1 VSEVAAALPRVRAFV
16 VSPRAVLGAIVLA
29 GTVAFDLLTRQVVT
43 PSVFPDEYLYSQLGR
58 GLATTGHL
66 TVRGV
71 DPHFLPVLQPL
82 LTAPAWLVGDVG
94 AAFRLIQLE
103 NALVLSLAA
112 IPAYLIARR
121 LGVRTG
127 LALGVAALSIAGPPA
142 LFTGMIMAEPFAY
155 TLSLCVVL
163 VGLRAIELPSLRAQ
177 LVLLAVSGLAAFDRL
192 QLAAVPLC
200 LAVAVVATRSWRSH
214 RLFLGVIGAGALGGV
229 AYASV
234 RGFGYYHLKP
244 TPLGASHAL
253 TLAGVDVYVVLLAAG
268 AAIAPSA
275 VVGIAQAIVRPRTHV
290 EAAFGWTALSLVALL
305 VLQCVL
311 WGDVHRVQERYL
323 GYALPLLAVAFAV
336 RCSRP
341 GRRPIAEI
349 GVAAAIAVVAALV
362 PLSGYAIDAKHNLA
376 PTLYAFARVE
386 QLLGG
391 EATTAGVFA
400 LAATVL
406 AALGCVRRPLLVVG
420 ASLAA
425 AATLLGFGLSWSG
438 LLSADG
444 RANYLPHDAYWVDHA
459 VDGSATMLVVG
470 NAWNGQALATLF
482 WNPSVT
488 RVVRLPGANKVDWL
502 NDPFVHVARDGT
514 IVGLHGDVLVDV
526 SPATAVTLRDARR
539 VRAFGATTLW
549 RPRGAA
555 RLAAVMNNRLADGR
569 VLKSGGIEVWSGS
582 GRLAGWVELRVHAPR
597 SLGSAH
603 LDLVRTGVDV
613 PAGATRVVRV
623 RACGRGP
630 WTGGFVA
637 SPVVVR
643 GRQWR
648 SPIVSVP
655 RYVPDPSACA

>member
-1 VSEVAAALPRVRAFV
+1 VAEVAAALPRVRAFV

-29 GTVAFDLLTRQVVT
+29 GTVVLDLLTRRVVT

-103 NALVLSLAA
+103 NALALSLAA
-112 IPAYLIARR
+112 VPAYLVARR

-142 LFTGMIMAEPFAY
+142 LFTGMVMAEPFAY
-155 TLSLCVVL
+155 TLSICVVL
-163 VGLRAIELPSLRAQ
+163 AGLRAIERPSLRAQ
-177 LVLLAVSGLAAFDRL
+177 LVPLAVSGLAAFDRL

-200 LAVAVVATRSWRSH
+200 VAVAIVATRSWRAH

-229 AYASV
+229 AYAAV

-253 TLAGVDVYVVLLAAG
+253 TLAGVDVYIVLLAAG

-275 VVGIAQAIVRPRTHV
+275 LVGLAQAIARPRTQL
-290 EAAFGWTALSLVALL
+290 EAAFGWIALSLIALL

-323 GYALPLLAVAFAV
+323 GYALPLLALAFAV

-341 GRRPIAEI
+341 GRRPVAEI
-349 GVAAAIAVVAALV
+349 GVAAGIAVVAALV
-362 PLSGYAIDAKHNLA
+362 PLSGYSIDAKHSLA
-376 PTLYAFARVE
+376 PTLYAFVRVE
-386 QLLGG
+386 RVLGG
-391 EATTAGVFA
+391 EASTAGVFA
-400 LAATVL
+400 IAATLLAAF
-406 AALGCVRRPLLVVG
+406 GCLRRPLLVLG
-420 ASLAA
+420 ASTA
-425 AATLLGFGLSWSG
+425 AATTLLAFGLSWSG
-438 LLSADG
+438 MLSADG
-444 RANYLPHDAYWVDHA
+444 RANYLPRDAHWVDHA

-470 NAWNGQALATLF
+470 DAWNGQALATLF

-488 RVVRLPGANKVDWL
+488 RVVRMRGANKVDWL
-502 NDPFVHVARDGT
+502 DDPFVQVARDGT

-539 VRAFGATTLW
+539 VRAFGAATLW
-549 RPRGAA
+549 RPRGPA
-555 RLAAVMNNRLADGR
+555 RLEAVMNNRLSDGR

-597 SLGSAH
+597 SLGKAH
-603 LDLVRTGVDV
+603 LELVRAEVDV
-613 PAGATRVVRV
+613 PAGTTRVVRV

-637 SPVVVR
+637 WPVVVR

-655 RYVPDPSACA
+655 RYVPDPSACP

>member
-1 VSEVAAALPRVRAFV
+1 MSEVAATLPRVRAFV

-29 GTVAFDLLTRQVVT
+29 GTVALDLLTRQVVT

-66 TVRGV
+66 TIRGV

-82 LTAPAWLVGDVG
+82 LTAPAWLAGDVG
-94 AAFRLIQLE
+94 VSFRLIQLE
-103 NALVLSLAA
+103 NALALSLAA
-112 IPAYLIARR
+112 IPVYLIARR
-121 LGVRTG
+121 LRVRPG

-142 LFTGMIMAEPFAY
+142 LFTGLVMAEPFAY
-155 TLSLCVVL
+155 PLSLCVVL
-163 VGLRAIELPSLRAQ
+163 AGLHALERPSPRAQ
-177 LVLLAVSGLAAFDRL
+177 LGLLAVSGLAAFDRL

-200 LAVAVVATRSWRSH
+200 LAVAILATRSWRTQK
-214 RLFLGVIGAGALGGV
+214 LFLGVVAACALGGV

-234 RGFGYYHLKP
+234 RGLGYYHLKP

-253 TLAGVDVYVVLLAAG
+253 RLAGVDVYVVLLAAG

-275 VVGIAQAIVRPRTHV
+275 LVGIAQAIARPRTQL
-290 EAAFGWTALSLVALL
+290 EAAFGWTALASIAVLVI
-305 VLQCVL
+305 QCVL

-323 GYALPLLAVAFAV
+323 GYALPLLALAFAL

-341 GRRPIAEI
+341 GRRPVAEI
-349 GVAAAIAVVAALV
+349 GVAAALAVVAALV
-362 PLSGYAIDAKHNLA
+362 PLSGYSIDATHNLA
-376 PTLYAFARVE
+376 PTLYAFVRVE
-386 QLLGG
+386 RVLGG
-391 EATTAGVFA
+391 EAVTAGVFA
-400 LAATVL
+400 IAATVL
-406 AALGCVRRPLLVVG
+406 AAFGCLRRPLLVVA
-420 ASLAA
+420 ASLTAS
-425 AATLLGFGLSWSG
+425 ATLLGFGLSWSG
-438 LLSADG
+438 MLSADG
-444 RANYLPHDAYWVDHA
+444 RANYLPHDVHWVDHA
-459 VDGSATMLVVG
+459 ADGSATMLVVG

-488 RVVRLPGANKVDWL
+488 RVVRMRGANKVDWL
-502 NDPFVHVARDGT
+502 DDPFVRVARDGT
-514 IVGLHGDVLVDV
+514 IAGLHGDVLVDV

-539 VRAFGATTLW
+539 VRAFGAMALW
-549 RPRGAA
+549 RPHGPA

-582 GRLAGWVELRVHAPR
+582 GRVAGWIELRVHAPR
-597 SLGSAH
+597 SLGTAH

-623 RACGRGP
+623 RACGLGP

-643 GRQWR
+643 GRQWH
-648 SPIVSVP
+648 SPVVSVP
-655 RYVPDPSACA
+655 RYVPDPSACS

>member
-1 VSEVAAALPRVRAFV
+1 VAEVAAALPRVRAFV
-16 VSPRAVLGAIVLA
+16 VSPRAVLGAMVLA
-29 GTVAFDLLTRQVVT
+29 GTGVLDLLTRQVVT

-103 NALVLSLAA
+103 NALALSLAA
-112 IPAYLIARR
+112 VPAYLIARR

-127 LALGVAALSIAGPPA
+127 LALGVAALAIAGPPA
-142 LFTGMIMAEPFAY
+142 LFTGMVMAEPFAY

-163 VGLRAIELPSLRAQ
+163 AGLRAIERPSPRAQ
-177 LVLLAVSGLAAFDRL
+177 LFLLAVSGLAAFDRL
-192 QLAAVPLC
+192 QLAAVPVC
-200 LAVAVVATRSWRSH
+200 VAAAIVATRSWRMH

-229 AYASV
+229 AYAAV

-253 TLAGVDVYVVLLAAG
+253 TLAGVDAYIVLLAAG

-275 VVGIAQAIVRPRTHV
+275 LIGLAQAVGRPRTQL
-290 EAAFGWTALSLVALL
+290 EAAFGWIALSLIALL

-323 GYALPLLAVAFAV
+323 GYALPLLALAFAV

-341 GRRPIAEI
+341 GRRPVAEI
-349 GVAAAIAVVAALV
+349 GVAAGIAVVAALV
-362 PLSGYAIDAKHNLA
+362 PLSGYSIDAKHNLA
-376 PTLYAFARVE
+376 PTLYAFVRVE
-386 QLLGG
+386 QVLGG
-391 EATTAGVFA
+391 EASTAGVFA
-400 LAATVL
+400 IAATVL
-406 AALGCVRRPLLVVG
+406 AAFGCLRRPLLVLT

-425 AATLLGFGLSWSG
+425 SATLLAFGLSWSG
-438 LLSADG
+438 MLSADG
-444 RANYLPHDAYWVDHA
+444 RANYLPRDAHWVDHA

-470 NAWNGQALATLF
+470 DAWNGQALATLF

-488 RVVRLPGANKVDWL
+488 RVVRMPGANKVDWL
-502 NDPFVHVARDGT
+502 DDPFVRVARDGT
-514 IVGLHGDVLVDV
+514 IAGLRGDVLVDV

-539 VRAFGATTLW
+539 VRAYGAVTLW
-549 RPRGAA
+549 RPRGPA
-555 RLAAVMNNRLADGR
+555 RLEAVMNNRLADGR
-569 VLKSGGIEVWSGS
+569 VLKSGGIEVWSG
-582 GRLAGWVELRVHAPR
+582 GNRIAGWVELRVHAPR
-597 SLGSAH
+597 SLGTAH
-603 LDLVRTGVDV
+603 LELVRTGVDV

-630 WTGGFVA
+630 WIGGFVA

-655 RYVPDPSACA
+655 RYVPDPSACP

>member
-1 VSEVAAALPRVRAFV
+1 MAEVAAALPRVRAFV

-29 GTVAFDLLTRQVVT
+29 GTVALDLLTRQVVT

-58 GLATTGHL
+58 GLATTGRL
-66 TVRGV
+66 TIRGV

-103 NALVLSLAA
+103 NALALSLAA
-112 IPAYLIARR
+112 VPPYLIARR

-142 LFTGMIMAEPFAY
+142 LFTGKVMAEPFAY

-163 VGLRAIELPSLRAQ
+163 IGLHAIERPSLRAQ
-177 LVLLAVSGLAAFDRL
+177 LVLLVVSGLAAFDRL

-200 LAVAVVATRSWRSH
+200 VAVAMVATRSWRAH
-214 RLFLGVIGAGALGGV
+214 RLFLGVIGVGALGGV
-229 AYASV
+229 AYAAV

-244 TPLGASHAL
+244 TPLGTSHAL

-268 AAIAPSA
+268 AAVAPSA
-275 VVGIAQAIVRPRTHV
+275 VVGIAQAIVRPRTQV
-290 EAAFGWTALSLVALL
+290 EAAFGWTTLSLIALL

-323 GYALPLLAVAFAV
+323 GYALPLLALAFAV

-341 GRRPIAEI
+341 GRRPVAEI
-349 GVAAAIAVVAALV
+349 SVAAAIAVVAVLV
-362 PLSGYAIDAKHNLA
+362 PLSGYSIDAKHNLA
-376 PTLYAFARVE
+376 PTLYAFVRVE
-386 QLLGG
+386 RALGS

-400 LAATVL
+400 IAATLL
-406 AALGCVRRPLLVVG
+406 AALGCMRRPLLVLG

-425 AATLLGFGLSWSG
+425 SAALLGFGLSWSG
-438 LLSADG
+438 MLSADG
-444 RANYLPHDAYWVDHA
+444 RANYLPRDTHWVDHA

-470 NAWNGQALATLF
+470 NAWNGQALAPLF

-488 RVVRLPGANKVDWL
+488 RVVRMPGGNKVDWL

-514 IVGLHGDVLVDV
+514 IAGLRGDVLVDV
-526 SPATAVTLRDARR
+526 SPATAVTLRDAHR
-539 VRAFGATTLW
+539 VRAFGAMALW
-549 RPRGAA
+549 RPSGPA
-555 RLAAVMNNRLADGR
+555 RLEAVMNNRLSDGR

-582 GRLAGWVELRVHAPR
+582 DRLAGWVELRVHAPR

-613 PAGATRVVRV
+613 PAGATRGVRV

-637 SPVVVR
+637 APVVVR
-643 GRQWR
+643 GRQWQ

-655 RYVPDPSACA
+655 RYVPDPSACS